1 MTILQ
6 SGAIV
11 VGVILGIVC
20 VFGLGFCGGS
30 IWELGRSLNE
40 IRRELYDN
48 ATNLK
53 ALKQMQVDHDN
64 HIATLEKLEKN
75 YNEALLW
82 YSQEADS
89 MLANSRKE

>member
-82 YSQEADS
+82 YSQEAGS

>member
-30 IWELGRSLNE
+30 IWEIGVSLNE

-53 ALKQMQVDHDN
+53 ALKQMQIDHDN

-89 MLANSRKE
+89 MFVDSRKE